1 MKALILAAGEG
12 TRLRP
17 LTLTCPKPMLP
28 VGAVPLLEH
37 LFRWLRGQGVGEA
50 AINLNYLPSVI
61 TDYVGD
67 GSRFGLRVTYS
78 WEDPILGSAG
88 AAKKL
93 EDYLGQRFLVV
104 YGDMLLDVDLEP
116 LVELHRQSA
125 SALTMGLMETDDPS
139 SKGIADLDAN
149 GRVLRFIEKPRR
161 GEIEG
166 NLASAGV
173 FVAERSILQD
183 IPPGS
188 YHDFGHDLVPHLLQ
202 KDIPVYARLLEGYL
216 LDIGTPE
223 SYRKAQDDV
232 SILGR
237 HWDAWEPP
245 DER

>member
-28 VGAVPLLEH
+28 VGGAPLLRH
-37 LFRWLRGQGVGEA
+37 LLRWLRGQGIGEA
-50 AINLNYLPSVI
+50 AINLHYLPHVI

-67 GSRFGLRVTYS
+67 GSRFGLRVSYS

-93 EDYLGQRFLVV
+93 EDYLSPQFLVV

-116 LVELHRQSA
+116 LVELHRRSA
-125 SALTMGLMETDDPS
+125 AALTMGLMETDDPS
-139 SKGIADLDAN
+139 SKGIAELDAN
-149 GRVLRFIEKPRR
+149 GRVSRFVEKPRP
-161 GEIEG
+161 GEIDG

-173 FVAERSILQD
+173 YVAERSILRD
-183 IPPGS
+183 VPPGS
-188 YHDFGHDLVPHLLQ
+188 YHDFGQDLVPHLLQ
-202 KDIPVYARLLEGYL
+202 QEIPVYARLLEGYL

-223 SYRKAQDDV
+223 SYRKAQEDV
-232 SILGR
+232 SALGR
-237 HWDAWEPP
+237 HWDGMGTT
-245 DER
+245 